1 MHFQVPSATSNLV
14 AHQGILDCKLGM
26 NNEHCKIRFM
36 IFLREWKELSN
47 INLTDLDKINA
58 QWTTKNVYLVAR
70 MYVALHAMAMLP
82 IVLSGLSS
90 PLNI

>member
-1 MHFQVPSATSNLV
+1 MERIEQYH
-14 AHQGILDCKLGM
+14 
-26 NNEHCKIRFM
+26 
-36 IFLREWKELSN
+36 
-47 INLTDLDKINA
+47 LTDLDKINA
-58 QWTTKNVYLVAR
+58 QWTTKNVYIVPR